1 MSIFSLALRN
11 VLRNRRRTVLTLAA
25 LGVAATAMVMLG
37 GYVSATIKGLQTSTV
52 RQTGH
57 LQIMV
62 RGYLDF
68 GRGNPSGYA
77 IRDVDELVTALK
89 SDAVLKPWV
98 QVVTP
103 VLHVQG
109 VAGQFASGLSSN
121 FVGSAWVPQD
131 RSNMLAWD
139 GQNMRFPPA
148 ANHLR
153 QDQPESG
160 VIGVGLAQ
168 LLGLCDALEV
178 KQCARPPTP
187 AAATGPRLADDL
199 ALLSQQVRTD
209 TAAPTTSGDEVPI
222 ELLSSSQ
229 GGAPNVI
236 RMNVTRA
243 ELQGVRDVDRMYVG
257 LPLALAQR
265 LVFGSDPAGAS
276 ALVVQL
282 HRTADMPLAK
292 QRIEALL
299 ASRMSSSPTPGI
311 EGNEPQD
318 LEVREFQDVAA
329 SYNQVVGM
337 FKSMFGFVSL
347 LMAVVT
353 VFSVANTVNMA
364 VSERTAEIGTLQA
377 MGLKQRDIRRL
388 FVAEGGLIGVGGAVF
403 GVVLALLVAQYGIN
417 PAGLQWTPP
426 GNSSAVPV
434 GIDVAGSGMLCLGV
448 VLTLTKI
455 ACLSSWWPAHRAS
468 QMEIVEALRHA

>member
-1 MSIFSLALRN
+1 MNIFSLALRN

-77 IRDVDELVTALK
+77 IRDVDELVAALN

-148 ANHLR
+148 PNHLR

-178 KQCARPPTP
+178 KQCARPPAQT
-187 AAATGPRLADDL
+187 AATGPRMADEL

-276 ALVVQL
+276 AVVVQL
-282 HRTADMPLAK
+282 ERTADMPLAR
-292 QRIEALL
+292 QRIETLL
-299 ASRMSSSPTPGI
+299 ASRMSSRTTPG
-311 EGNEPQD
+311 GDGRAPQD
-318 LEVREFQDVAA
+318 LEVRGFQEVAA
-329 SYNQVVGM
+329 SYNQVVAM
-337 FKSMFGFVSL
+337 FNSVFGFVSL
-347 LMAVVT
+347 LMVVVT
-353 VFSVANTVNMA
+353 LFSVANTVNMA

-377 MGLKQRDIRRL
+377 MGLKQRHVRAL
-388 FVAEGGLIGVGGAVF
+388 FIVEGGLIGAAGAAL
-403 GVVLALLVAQYGIN
+403 GVVIALLVSEYGIN
-417 PAGLQWTPP
+417 PAGWKWTPP
-426 GNSSAVPV
+426 GNSVGVPV
-434 GIDVAGSGMLCLGV
+434 GIDVAGSGPLCLGV
-448 VLTLTKI
+448 VATLTLL
-455 ACLSSWWPAHRAS
+455 ACLSSWWPANRAS
-468 QMEIVEALRHA
+468 KMEIVEALRHA

>member
-1 MSIFSLALRN
+1 MNIFSLALRN

-89 SDAVLKPWV
+89 SDAVLKPLA

-148 ANHLR
+148 ANYLR

-178 KQCARPPTP
+178 KQCARPPAP

-209 TAAPTTSGDEVPI
+209 TAAPTASGDEVPI

-243 ELQGVRDVDRMYVG
+243 ELQGARELDRMYVG
-257 LPLALAQR
+257 LPLPLAQR
-265 LVFGSDPAGAS
+265 LVFGTDPAGAS

-282 HRTADMPLAK
+282 HRTADMPLAR
-292 QRIEALL
+292 QRIETLL
-299 ASRMSSSPTPGI
+299 ASRTTSSA
-311 EGNEPQD
+311 EGRTPQD
-318 LEVREFQDVAA
+318 LEVREFQEVAA
-329 SYNQVVGM
+329 SYNQVVAM
-337 FKSMFGFVSL
+337 FNSVFGFVSL
-347 LMAVVT
+347 LMVVVT
-353 VFSVANTVNMA
+353 LFSVANTVNMA

-377 MGLKQRDIRRL
+377 MGLKQRHVRAL
-388 FVAEGGLIGVGGAVF
+388 FIVEGGFLGAAGAAL
-403 GVVLALLVAQYGIN
+403 GVVIALLVSEYGIN
-417 PAGLQWTPP
+417 PAGWRWTPP
-426 GNSSAVPV
+426 GNSVGVPV
-434 GIDVAGSGMLCLGV
+434 GIDVAGSGPLCLGV
-448 VLTLTKI
+448 VATLTLL
-455 ACLSSWWPAHRAS
+455 ACLSSWWPANRAS
-468 QMEIVEALRHA
+468 KMEIVEALRHA

>member
-1 MSIFSLALRN
+1 MNIFSLALRN

-25 LGVAATAMVMLG
+25 LGVAASAMVMLG
-37 GYVSATIKGLQTSTV
+37 GYVSATIKGLQTTTV

-68 GRGNPSGYA
+68 GRANPSSYA
-77 IRDVDELVTALK
+77 IRDVDRLVAALK
-89 SDAVLKPWV
+89 SDPALKQLV

-103 VLHVQG
+103 VLYVQG
-109 VAGQFASGLSSN
+109 VAGQFSSGLSSN

-131 RSNMLAWD
+131 RSNMMAWD
-139 GQNMRFPPA
+139 GLNLHMPPRGSF
-148 ANHLR
+148 LR
-153 QDQPESG
+153 DDKPQDG

-178 KQCARPPTP
+178 KQCARP
-187 AAATGPRLADDL
+187 AAQTAASGPRISDDL
-199 ALLSQQVRTD
+199 ALLSQQARPAAA
-209 TAAPTTSGDEVPI
+209 TASASEDDVPI
-222 ELLSSSQ
+222 ELLATSP

-236 RMNVTRA
+236 RLNVARA
-243 ELQGVRDVDRMYVG
+243 EPQGVRDLDMMYVG
-257 LPLALAQR
+257 LPLPLAQR
-265 LVFGSDPAGAS
+265 LVFGGDPPGAS
-276 ALVVQL
+276 VVVVQL
-282 HRTADMPLAK
+282 QRTADMPMAR
-292 QRIEALL
+292 QRIETLL
-299 ASRMSSSPTPGI
+299 ATLSTPSPDGRVS
-311 EGNEPQD
+311 QD
-318 LEVREFQDVAA
+318 LEVRNFQEVAPA
-329 SYNQVVGM
+329 YNQIVAM
-337 FKSMFGFVSL
+337 FNSVFGFVSL

-417 PAGLQWTPP
+417 PAGWQWTPP
-426 GNSSAVPV
+426 GNSAGVPV
-434 GIDVAGSGMLCLGV
+434 GIDVAGSGLLCLGV